1 MRLAAWCRRRVKAR
15 LQQEYE
21 LLPEFAFDMDF

>member
-1 MRLAAWCRRRVKAR
+1 VRLAAWRRAKAR